1 VLALD
6 DRDRGLLDGRQGA
19 AAAFA
24 MGLLVRYGGALGA
37 TRFID
42 ISQAHVDGVIYHGQ
56 ANLDFAEHVVGLGG
70 RVAVPTTLNVGSMD
84 LIHPELFRGAPATGA
99 AGARLMRAHEALGCV
114 PTFTCAPYQT
124 MFRPRR
130 GDQIAW
136 GESNA
141 IVFANSVIGA
151 CTDRYGDFTDLA
163 AALTGRVPDVG
174 LHRPEN
180 RRGEIL
186 FTVPAEATDWP
197 GDALAVALG
206 MVVGERAGHAV
217 AVIEG
222 APASLTEDDLKA
234 FGAVAA
240 SAGAVGLFHM
250 VGLTP
255 EAPDR
260 AAAFAGRPPA
270 ETIDLGVADLRH
282 ALARLSTAREGA
294 ALGAVALGTPHFSLR
309 EFAKLMPLLAG
320 FSAAPGVALYVNTAR
335 HVYEALAERGWLA
348 QLEAAGFTVVVDT
361 CTYVTAVMRDFSG
374 VVMTNSG
381 KWAHYAPGNL
391 GVDVAFGSLSACL
404 ASAAAGRVVRWR
416 P

>member
-1 VLALD
+1 
-6 DRDRGLLDGRQGA
+6 
-19 AAAFA
+19 
-24 MGLLVRYGGALGA
+24 
-37 TRFID
+37 
-42 ISQAHVDGVIYHGQ
+42 
-56 ANLDFAEHVVGLGG
+56 
-70 RVAVPTTLNVGSMD
+70 
-84 LIHPELFRGAPATGA
+84 
-99 AGARLMRAHEALGCV
+99 
-114 PTFTCAPYQT
+114 
-124 MFRPRR
+124 
-130 GDQIAW
+130 
-136 GESNA
+136 
-141 IVFANSVIGA
+141 
-151 CTDRYGDFTDLA
+151 
-163 AALTGRVPDVG
+163 VPDVG
-174 LHRPEN
+174 LHRAEN

-186 FTVPAEATDWP
+186 FTVPAEAAGWP

-206 MVVGERAGHAV
+206 MVVGERAGRAV

-255 EAPDR
+255 EASDR
-260 AAAFAGRPPA
+260 ATAFAGRAPA
-270 ETIDLGVADLRH
+270 ETIGLGVADLRH
-282 ALARLSTAREGA
+282 AMARLSTAREGA
-294 ALGAVALGTPHFSLR
+294 ALGAVALGTPHFSLA

-348 QLEAAGFTVVVDT
+348 ELEAAGFTVVVDT

-391 GVDVAFGSLSACL
+391 GVDVAFGSLEACL
-404 ASAAAGRVVRWR
+404 ASAGAGRVVRWQ

>member
-1 VLALD
+1 
-6 DRDRGLLDGRQGA
+6 
-19 AAAFA
+19 
-24 MGLLVRYGGALGA
+24 
-37 TRFID
+37 
-42 ISQAHVDGVIYHGQ
+42 
-56 ANLDFAEHVVGLGG
+56 
-70 RVAVPTTLNVGSMD
+70 
-84 LIHPELFRGAPATGA
+84 
-99 AGARLMRAHEALGCV
+99 MRAHEALGCV
-114 PTFTCAPYQT
+114 ATFTCAPYQT

-163 AALTGRVPDVG
+163 AALTGRVPYLG

-186 FTVPAEATDWP
+186 FTVPAEVADWP

-206 MVVGERAGHAV
+206 MVVGERAGRAI
-217 AVIEG
+217 AVIDG

-260 AAAFAGRPPA
+260 AAAFGGRAPA
-270 ETIDLGVADLRH
+270 EAIDLTVADLRH
-282 ALARLSTAREGA
+282 GLARLSTAREGA
-294 ALGAVALGTPHFSLR
+294 PLGAVALGTPHFSLG
-309 EFAKLMPLLAG
+309 EFARLMPLLAG
-320 FSAAPGVALYVNTAR
+320 FAAAPGVALYVNTAR
-335 HVYEALAERGWLA
+335 HVHETLRERGWLR

-361 CTYVTAVMRDFSG
+361 CTYVTAVMRDFTG

-391 GVDVAFGSLSACL
+391 GVEVAFGSLEACL